1 MARNPSPKVFG
12 GPLDGSDR
20 LAPIYY
26 FDAANRPYILATEV
40 AVMVERLGGLPA
52 RRHPEDQ
59 SPRMAPAPVKGVNPG
74 DGGLDTRGEQTCMAV
89 VGVQ

>member
-20 LAPIYY
+20 PAPLYY

-40 AVMVERLGGLPA
+40 AVMVERLAHLPT
-52 RRHPEDQ
+52 
-59 SPRMAPAPVKGVNPG
+59 PATPP
-74 DGGLDTRGEQTCMAV
+74 D
-89 VGVQ
+89 